1 VNTDGKLDRDFIAKF
16 TRRAIIL
23 AVATLVALAMIV
35 VLLIGGDLLGFLGLI
50 VAVPV
55 TAIVQAFVKEIL
67 ERYRASALHSGAM
80 EVSS

>member
-16 TRRAIIL
+16 TRRAIVL
-23 AVATLVALAMIV
+23 AVATLVAVAVIV
-35 VLLIGGDLLGFLGLI
+35 GLLIGGDLLGFLGLI

-67 ERYRASALHSGAM
+67 EGYRASALHSGAM